1 MFTPE
6 ERDRLRAEL
15 VATAREDPRIQGAAL
30 TGSAATGLED
40 RWSDVD
46 LLFGLHPGSDLPSV
60 LADWTALMYGQHG
73 AVHHLDVT
81 FGGTVYRVF
90 LLQDGLQVDLAF
102 APAAEFGARAPSFR
116 LLFGATA
123 ELPQVSPPAAEH
135 LIGLAWLH
143 AVHARACI
151 ARGKLWQG
159 EYMVSG
165 LRDHILS
172 LACVRYG
179 LPALQGRGL
188 DHLPAEVTAPL
199 KAALVRHLDAE
210 ELRRALRVGVEAL
223 LAETRMADEA
233 LATRLQE
240 VLTELAK

>member
-15 VATAREDPRIQGAAL
+15 VAAAREDPRIHGAAL
-30 TGSAATGLED
+30 TGSAASGLQD
-40 RWSDVD
+40 RWSDID

-60 LADWTALMYGQHG
+60 LADWTARMYGQHG
-73 AVHHLDVT
+73 AVHHLDVP

-90 LLQDGLQVDLAF
+90 LLQGGLQVDLAF

-116 LLFGATA
+116 LLFGAAA
-123 ELPQVSPPAAEH
+123 ELPELSPPTAEH
-135 LIGLAWLH
+135 VIGLAWLH

-172 LACVRYG
+172 LACLRFG
-179 LPALQGRGL
+179 LPALQGRGM
-188 DHLPAEVTAPL
+188 DRLPAEVTQPL
-199 KAALVRHLDAE
+199 QAALVQCLEAE
-210 ELRRALRVGVEAL
+210 ELRRALRVAVQAL
-223 LAETRMADEA
+223 LAETRLVNEP
-233 LATRLQE
+233 LATRLHE
-240 VLTELAK
+240 VLADLVR